1 MPMRSRHHWRVLP
14 LTISLCLSA
23 CVTGDQHK
31 LTSAVATPLT
41 DLNLVQNRIPEA
53 LMVAKQEPYRVPA
66 DQSCESLT
74 DQIDALDEALGA
86 DLDKDATLAD
96 PGLIERGT
104 TMAHDEAF
112 AAITRTVEGVVPFR
126 SWVRKVTGSE
136 RHSKRIAAAIAAGG
150 IRRAFLKGIRVARL
164 CQIPAVVTSD
174 IPTTP
179 IRRVSPSSLPKAVDV
194 TAAQSQP
201 TVCDMPKLHKRNVK
215 GKQMTA
221 DVKCQSQ
228 PNAPVSPTSPAA
240 TGSGS

>member
-1 MPMRSRHHWRVLP
+1 MQPRTLHHWRALP
-14 LTISLCLSA
+14 LTISLALSA
-23 CVTGDQHK
+23 CVAGDQHK
-31 LTSAVATPLT
+31 FSSAVATPLT
-41 DLNLVQNRIPEA
+41 DLNLVQDRIPEA

-66 DQSCESLT
+66 DQSCDSLT

-126 SWVRKVTGSE
+126 SWVRKLTGSE

-164 CQIPAVVTSD
+164 CQTPAVVTTE
-174 IPTTP
+174 IPTTTRM
-179 IRRVSPSSLPKAVDV
+179 ISPPKAVDV
-194 TAAQSQP
+194 TEAQSQP

-228 PNAPVSPTSPAA
+228 PSAPVSPVA